1 MADNILVNGFN
12 IATNDVGG
20 VHYQKYKQIDGR
32 VGGTDGIPGSLLM
45 GLWSDDR
52 AYVTTAPPV
61 FAAALRTVVTLKAL
75 NPLRRRLA
83 VWNTSNEWLYLR
95 YGAGASL
102 ALASVPLA
110 PLTGYW
116 ETPFNCIDIL
126 TGIWGSTLDSNG
138 VLYVLSGGAM
148 VTEF

>member
-1 MADNILVNGFN
+1 MADNTSVNGYI

-20 VHYQKYKQIDGR
+20 VHYQKYKPIDR
-32 VGGTDGIPGSLLM
+32 RTGGTDGIPGSLLNGM
-45 GLWSDDR
+45 WIDDHG
-52 AYVTTAPPV
+52 YVSVAPPV
-61 FAAALRTVVTLKAL
+61 FVAALRTVVTLKARNL
-75 NPLRRRLA
+75 LRRRIA

-102 ALASVPLA
+102 ALAMVPLS
-110 PLTGYW
+110 PLIGYW

-126 TGIWGSTLDSNG
+126 TGIWGQTQDANG
-138 VLYVLSGGAM
+138 VNLVISGGAM